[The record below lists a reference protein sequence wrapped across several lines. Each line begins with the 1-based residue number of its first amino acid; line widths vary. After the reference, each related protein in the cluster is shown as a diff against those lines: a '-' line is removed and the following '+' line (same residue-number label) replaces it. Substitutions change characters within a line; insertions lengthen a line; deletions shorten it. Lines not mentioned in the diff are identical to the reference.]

1 MIGHKQVSPELET
14 RDEPKRHMNFSY
26 RVLEILLTE
35 AASSKTFYE
44 ISELKDI
51 KLLRLVFQPTMLLLL
66 KWRLG

>member
-44 ISELKDI
+44 ISELK
-51 KLLRLVFQPTMLLLL
+51 RYQTA
-66 KWRLG
+66 